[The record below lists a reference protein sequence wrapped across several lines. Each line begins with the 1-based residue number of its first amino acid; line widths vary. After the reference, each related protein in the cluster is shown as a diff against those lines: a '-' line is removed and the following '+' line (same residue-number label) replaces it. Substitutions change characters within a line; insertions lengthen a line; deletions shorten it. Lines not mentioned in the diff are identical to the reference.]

1 MKMVSEEFRKTL
13 SDNHITS
20 RVDELDT
27 LESNIE
33 SILNRC
39 SAIFDKQNE
48 EGIVKF
54 LEAFD

>member
-20 RVDELDT
+20 RVIELDT

-39 SAIFDKQNE
+39 SAIFDKQDK
-48 EGIVKF
+48 EGTVKF